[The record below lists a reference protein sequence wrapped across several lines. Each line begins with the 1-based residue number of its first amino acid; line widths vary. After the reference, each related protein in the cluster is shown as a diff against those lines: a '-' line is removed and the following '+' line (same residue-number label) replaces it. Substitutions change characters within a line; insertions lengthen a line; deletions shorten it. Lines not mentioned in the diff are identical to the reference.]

1 MLQAADAQSDTRLRA
16 ERVVTAARAG
26 CDLTVVH
33 GACSWM

>member
-1 MLQAADAQSDTRLRA
+1 MLQLTIAHKAKRLRA

-26 CDLTVVH
+26 SDLIVVH